1 MQTPQIWRTL
11 EHKTILIE
19 HALPSKYIAYHSGK
33 NTLLDMLALYLATL
47 TVLTKALIRMQD
59 QNHGAKSSLAPLQSG
74 SLLVLRRHSDAPLA
88 QAAVVLR
95 RFISRMP

>member
-33 NTLLDMLALYLATL
+33 NPLLDMLAMYLATL
-47 TVLTKALIRMQD
+47 TALTKVLIRMQD
-59 QNHGAKSSLAPLQSG
+59 QSHGAKSSLAPLQSG

-88 QAAVVLR
+88 QAAVVLG